1 MKKQILTL
9 VFLLAVGVIFAQG
22 PISKGQTQINA
33 GVGLSSWGSP
43 VYLGFDYGVHPDITL
58 GAEASFRSYNDN
70 WRNNKYRHTV
80 IGIQGNANYHFN
92 RILEL
97 PSKMDLYAGVSL
109 GYFIFN
115 NPSGYS
121 GSLGS
126 SLGFSGQ
133 VGFRY
138 FFTNKV
144 GLHLEAGGGS
154 VSGGKIGLTFK
165 L

>member
-1 MKKQILTL
+1 MKKALLSLALVGTALTY
-9 VFLLAVGVIFAQG
+9 ANAQG
-22 PISKGQTQINA
+22 SLGKGGTQLNLGLGVSGWGIPVYA
-33 GVGLSSWGSP
+33 GVD
-43 VYLGFDYGVHPDITL
+43 FGVTDDITVGIEGSYRSWKYTSAYRFSIIGV
-58 GAEASFRSYNDN
+58 GA
-70 WRNNKYRHTV
+70 
-80 IGIQGNANYHFN
+80 NANYHFN

-97 PSKMDLYAGVSL
+97 PEKMDLYAGVSL

-144 GLHLEAGGGS
+144 GLQLEAGGGN